1 MTYNQL
7 WKRLTAIYNERE
19 AQAIVRTVLDALF
32 GMSLTDICLGKVT
45 QLSADDTTRLEKI
58 IQRLEKSEPVQ
69 YVLGAEWFAG
79 RLFSVA
85 PGVLIPRPETEAL
98 VQWACD
104 EAKEKEKEDNSKE
117 ERGEEEEGSRKG
129 EGSKKDEAPKKEEAQ
144 RKEDASKKEE
154 QLLSSP
160 SKEEKEGSKKG
171 EASKKEEQLL
181 SSPSKEEKEGSKK
194 GEASKKEEQLLSSPS
209 KEEKEGSK
217 KGEASKKEEQ
227 LLSSPSK
234 EEKEGLRKEAE
245 APHPSILDIGTGSG
259 CIAITVA
266 LALPKARVTAWDI
279 STDALTIAAGNA
291 HRLGASVRFEH
302 QDALSAPDDEERWDV
317 IVSNPPYICD
327 RERADMSDNVLS
339 YEPELA
345 LFVPDSDP
353 LLFYRAITRY
363 ASKALKPG
371 GRLLFETNTAYAHE
385 VAQAM
390 ADEGFTAIE
399 VRNDCFG
406 KPRMVKGAFLKVK
419 K

>member
-58 IQRLEKSEPVQ
+58 MQRLEKSEPVQ

-79 RLFSVA
+79 RLFDVA
-85 PGVLIPRPETEAL
+85 PGVLIPRPETEDL
-98 VQWACD
+98 VKWACD

-117 ERGEEEEGSRKG
+117 ERG
-129 EGSKKDEAPKKEEAQ
+129 
-144 RKEDASKKEE
+144 
-154 QLLSSP
+154 
-160 SKEEKEGSKKG
+160 KEEKEVSKKG
-171 EASKKEEQLL
+171 E
-181 SSPSKEEKEGSKK
+181 
-194 GEASKKEEQLLSSPS
+194 
-209 KEEKEGSK
+209 
-217 KGEASKKEEQ
+217 
-227 LLSSPSK
+227 
-234 EEKEGLRKEAE
+234 E

-266 LALPKARVTAWDI
+266 LALPQARVTAWDI
-279 STDALTIAAGNA
+279 STDALAIAAGNA

-302 QDALSAPDDEERWDV
+302 QDALNAPDDEERWDV

-353 LLFYRAITRY
+353 LLFYRAIARY

-385 VAQAM
+385 VAQTM

-406 KPRMVKGAFLKVK
+406 KPRMVKGAFIREE
-419 K
+419 

>member
-69 YVLGAEWFAG
+69 YVIGAEWFAG
-79 RLFSVA
+79 RLFDVA
-85 PGVLIPRPETEAL
+85 PGVLIPRPETEDL
-98 VQWACD
+98 VKWACD
-104 EAKEKEKEDNSKE
+104 EAKEKEKEDNSKK
-117 ERGEEEEGSRKG
+117 ERGEEEKGSRKG
-129 EGSKKDEAPKKEEAQ
+129 EGSKKEEAPQKEEAQ
-144 RKEDASKKEE
+144 RKEDASIKEE

-160 SKEEKEGSKKG
+160 SKEK
-171 EASKKEEQLL
+171 
-181 SSPSKEEKEGSKK
+181 
-194 GEASKKEEQLLSSPS
+194 
-209 KEEKEGSK
+209 
-217 KGEASKKEEQ
+217 
-227 LLSSPSK
+227 
-234 EEKEGLRKEAE
+234 KEGLRKGEK

-266 LALPKARVTAWDI
+266 LALPQARVTAWDI
-279 STDALTIAAGNA
+279 SPDALAIAAGNA
-291 HRLGASVRFEH
+291 HKLGASVRFEH
-302 QDALSAPDDEERWDV
+302 QDALSAPDDEARWDV

-353 LLFYRAITRY
+353 LLFYRAIAHY

-406 KPRMVKGAFLKVK
+406 KPRMVKGAFIREELIK
-419 K
+419 

>member
-58 IQRLEKSEPVQ
+58 MQRLEKSEPVQ
-69 YVLGAEWFAG
+69 YVLGAGWFAG
-79 RLFSVA
+79 RLFDVA
-85 PGVLIPRPETEAL
+85 PGVLIPRPETEDL
-98 VQWACD
+98 VKWACD

-117 ERGEEEEGSRKG
+117 ERGKEEKEISKKG
-129 EGSKKDEAPKKEEAQ
+129 EAPQ
-144 RKEDASKKEE
+144 KEE

-160 SKEEKEGSKKG
+160 
-171 EASKKEEQLL
+171 L
-181 SSPSKEEKEGSKK
+181 
-194 GEASKKEEQLLSSPS
+194 
-209 KEEKEGSK
+209 
-217 KGEASKKEEQ
+217 
-227 LLSSPSK
+227 K
-234 EEKEGLRKEAE
+234 EEKEGLRKWEDAPQKE
-245 APHPSILDIGTGSG
+245 EQPLSSLLKEEKEGLRKGEDASQKEEQPLSSLLKNNKEVSEKGEEVPHPSILDIGTGSG

-266 LALPKARVTAWDI
+266 LALPQARVTAWDI
-279 STDALTIAAGNA
+279 STDALAIAAGNA

-302 QDALSAPDDEERWDV
+302 QDALNAPDDEERWDV

-327 RERADMSDNVLS
+327 KERADMSDNVLS

-353 LLFYRAITRY
+353 LLFYRAIARY

-371 GRLLFETNTAYAHE
+371 GRLLFETNTAYVHE

-390 ADEGFTAIE
+390 ANEGFTAIE

-406 KPRMVKGAFLKVK
+406 KPRMVKGDFLKVK

>member
-7 WKRLTAIYNERE
+7 WKRLTVIYNERE

-58 IQRLEKSEPVQ
+58 MQRLEKSEPVQ

-79 RLFSVA
+79 RLFDVA
-85 PGVLIPRPETEAL
+85 PGVLIPRPETEDL
-98 VQWACD
+98 VKWACD

-117 ERGEEEEGSRKG
+117 ERG
-129 EGSKKDEAPKKEEAQ
+129 KEE
-144 RKEDASKKEE
+144 KEVSKKEE
-154 QLLSSP
+154 V
-160 SKEEKEGSKKG
+160 
-171 EASKKEEQLL
+171 
-181 SSPSKEEKEGSKK
+181 
-194 GEASKKEEQLLSSPS
+194 
-209 KEEKEGSK
+209 
-217 KGEASKKEEQ
+217 
-227 LLSSPSK
+227 
-234 EEKEGLRKEAE
+234 
-245 APHPSILDIGTGSG
+245 PHPSILDIGTGSG

-266 LALPKARVTAWDI
+266 LALPQARVTAWDI
-279 STDALTIAAGNA
+279 STDALAIAAGNA
-291 HRLGASVRFEH
+291 HRLGARVRFEH

-353 LLFYRAITRY
+353 LLFYRAIARY

-406 KPRMVKGAFLKVK
+406 KPRMVKGAFIREE
-419 K
+419 

>member
-58 IQRLEKSEPVQ
+58 MQRLEKSEPVQ
-69 YVLGAEWFAG
+69 YVLGAGWFAG
-79 RLFSVA
+79 RLFDVA
-85 PGVLIPRPETEAL
+85 PGVLIPRPETEDL
-98 VQWACD
+98 VKWACD

-117 ERGEEEEGSRKG
+117 ERGKEEKEVSKKG
-129 EGSKKDEAPKKEEAQ
+129 EAPQ
-144 RKEDASKKEE
+144 KEE

-160 SKEEKEGSKKG
+160 LKEEEEGLRKG
-171 EASKKEEQLL
+171 KDASQKEEQPL
-181 SSPSKEEKEGSKK
+181 SP
-194 GEASKKEEQLLSSPS
+194 L
-209 KEEKEGSK
+209 
-217 KGEASKKEEQ
+217 
-227 LLSSPSK
+227 K
-234 EEKEGLRKEAE
+234 EEKEGLRKGEDASQKE
-245 APHPSILDIGTGSG
+245 EQPLSSLLKNNKEVSEKGEEVPHPSILDIGTGSG

-266 LALPKARVTAWDI
+266 LALPQARVTAWDI
-279 STDALTIAAGNA
+279 STDALAIAAGNA

-302 QDALSAPDDEERWDV
+302 QDALNAPDDEERWDV

-353 LLFYRAITRY
+353 LLFYRAIARY

-371 GRLLFETNTAYAHE
+371 GRLLFETNTAYVHE

-390 ADEGFTAIE
+390 ANEGFTAIE

-419 K
+419 KANAFIREE

>member
-7 WKRLTAIYNERE
+7 WKRLTVIYNERE

-58 IQRLEKSEPVQ
+58 MQRLEKSEPVQ
-69 YVLGAEWFAG
+69 YVLGSEWFAG
-79 RLFSVA
+79 RLFDVA
-85 PGVLIPRPETEAL
+85 PGVLIPRPETEDL
-98 VQWACD
+98 VKWACD

-117 ERGEEEEGSRKG
+117 ERGKEEKEV
-129 EGSKKDEAPKKEEAQ
+129 SKKREAPKKEEQ
-144 RKEDASKKEE
+144 PLSSPLKEEKEGVRKGKDASKKEE
-154 QLLSSP
+154 QLLSSLFKNN
-160 SKEEKEGSKKG
+160 KEVSKKG
-171 EASKKEEQLL
+171 E
-181 SSPSKEEKEGSKK
+181 
-194 GEASKKEEQLLSSPS
+194 
-209 KEEKEGSK
+209 
-217 KGEASKKEEQ
+217 
-227 LLSSPSK
+227 
-234 EEKEGLRKEAE
+234 E

-259 CIAITVA
+259 CIAITIA
-266 LALPKARVTAWDI
+266 LTLPQARVTAWDI
-279 STDALTIAAGNA
+279 STDALAIAAGNA

-353 LLFYRAITRY
+353 LLFYRAIARY

-390 ADEGFTAIE
+390 ANEGFTAIE

-406 KPRMVKGAFLKVK
+406 KPRMVKGDFISEE
-419 K
+419 

>member
-58 IQRLEKSEPVQ
+58 MQRLEKSEPVQ

-79 RLFSVA
+79 RLFDVA
-85 PGVLIPRPETEAL
+85 PGVLIPRPETEDL
-98 VQWACD
+98 VKWACD

-117 ERGEEEEGSRKG
+117 ERGKEEKEV
-129 EGSKKDEAPKKEEAQ
+129 SKKREAL
-144 RKEDASKKEE
+144 KKEE
-154 QLLSSP
+154 QPLSSP
-160 SKEEKEGSKKG
+160 
-171 EASKKEEQLL
+171 L
-181 SSPSKEEKEGSKK
+181 
-194 GEASKKEEQLLSSPS
+194 
-209 KEEKEGSK
+209 
-217 KGEASKKEEQ
+217 
-227 LLSSPSK
+227 K
-234 EEKEGLRKEAE
+234 EEKEGLRKGEDAPQKEEQLLSSLLKSNKEVSKKGEE

-266 LALPKARVTAWDI
+266 LALPQARVTAWDI
-279 STDALTIAAGNA
+279 STDALAIAAGNA

-302 QDALSAPDDEERWDV
+302 QDALNAPDDEERWDV

-327 RERADMSDNVLS
+327 RERADMSDNVLN

-353 LLFYRAITRY
+353 LLFYRAIARY

-406 KPRMVKGAFLKVK
+406 KPRMVKGAFIREE
-419 K
+419 

>member
-58 IQRLEKSEPVQ
+58 MQRLEKSEPVQ
-69 YVLGAEWFAG
+69 YVLGAGWFAG
-79 RLFSVA
+79 RLFDVA
-85 PGVLIPRPETEAL
+85 PGVLIPRPETEDL
-98 VQWACD
+98 VKWACD

-117 ERGEEEEGSRKG
+117 ERGKEEKEVSKKG
-129 EGSKKDEAPKKEEAQ
+129 EAPQ
-144 RKEDASKKEE
+144 KEE

-160 SKEEKEGSKKG
+160 LKEEEEGLRKG
-171 EASKKEEQLL
+171 KDASKKEEQPL
-181 SSPSKEEKEGSKK
+181 SP
-194 GEASKKEEQLLSSPS
+194 L
-209 KEEKEGSK
+209 
-217 KGEASKKEEQ
+217 
-227 LLSSPSK
+227 K
-234 EEKEGLRKEAE
+234 EEKEGLRKGEDASQKE
-245 APHPSILDIGTGSG
+245 EQPLSSLLKHNKEVSEKGEEVPHPSILDIGTGSG

-266 LALPKARVTAWDI
+266 LALPQARVTAWDI
-279 STDALTIAAGNA
+279 SPDALAIAAGNA

-302 QDALSAPDDEERWDV
+302 QDALSAPDDEACWDV

-353 LLFYRAITRY
+353 LLFYRAIARY
-363 ASKALKPG
+363 ASKALKLG

-390 ADEGFTAIE
+390 ANEGFTAIE

-406 KPRMVKGAFLKVK
+406 KPRMVKGVFLKVK

>member
-58 IQRLEKSEPVQ
+58 MQRLEKSEPVQ

-79 RLFSVA
+79 RLFDVA
-85 PGVLIPRPETEAL
+85 PGVLIPRPETEDL
-98 VQWACD
+98 VKWACD
-104 EAKEKEKEDNSKE
+104 EAKGKEKEDNSKE
-117 ERGEEEEGSRKG
+117 ERGKEEKEV
-129 EGSKKDEAPKKEEAQ
+129 SKKREAPKKEEQ
-144 RKEDASKKEE
+144 P
-154 QLLSSP
+154 LSYP
-160 SKEEKEGSKKG
+160 
-171 EASKKEEQLL
+171 L
-181 SSPSKEEKEGSKK
+181 
-194 GEASKKEEQLLSSPS
+194 
-209 KEEKEGSK
+209 
-217 KGEASKKEEQ
+217 
-227 LLSSPSK
+227 K
-234 EEKEGLRKEAE
+234 EEKEGLRKGEDASQKEEQLLSSLLKNNKEVSKKGEE

-266 LALPKARVTAWDI
+266 LALPQARVTAWDI
-279 STDALTIAAGNA
+279 STDALAIAAGNA

-302 QDALSAPDDEERWDV
+302 QDALSAPDDEACWDV

-406 KPRMVKGAFLKVK
+406 KPRMVKGAFIREE
-419 K
+419 

>member
-58 IQRLEKSEPVQ
+58 MQRLEKSEPVQ

-79 RLFSVA
+79 RLFDVA
-85 PGVLIPRPETEAL
+85 PGVLIPRPETEDL
-98 VQWACD
+98 VKWTCD
-104 EAKEKEKEDNSKE
+104 EAKEKEDNSKE
-117 ERGEEEEGSRKG
+117 ERG
-129 EGSKKDEAPKKEEAQ
+129 KEE
-144 RKEDASKKEE
+144 KEVSKKEE
-154 QLLSSP
+154 V
-160 SKEEKEGSKKG
+160 
-171 EASKKEEQLL
+171 
-181 SSPSKEEKEGSKK
+181 
-194 GEASKKEEQLLSSPS
+194 
-209 KEEKEGSK
+209 
-217 KGEASKKEEQ
+217 
-227 LLSSPSK
+227 
-234 EEKEGLRKEAE
+234 
-245 APHPSILDIGTGSG
+245 PHPSILDIGTGSG

-266 LALPKARVTAWDI
+266 LALPQARVTAWDI
-279 STDALTIAAGNA
+279 STDALAIAAGNA

-302 QDALSAPDDEERWDV
+302 QDALSAPDDKERWDI

-353 LLFYRAITRY
+353 LLFYRAIARY

-406 KPRMVKGAFLKVK
+406 KPRMVKGAFIREE
-419 K
+419 

>member
-58 IQRLEKSEPVQ
+58 MQRLEKSEPVQ

-79 RLFSVA
+79 RLFDVA
-85 PGVLIPRPETEAL
+85 PGVLIPRPETEDL
-98 VQWACD
+98 VKWACD

-117 ERGEEEEGSRKG
+117 ERGKEEEEVSKKG
-129 EGSKKDEAPKKEEAQ
+129 EAP
-144 RKEDASKKEE
+144 KKEE
-154 QLLSSP
+154 QLLSSLLKNN
-160 SKEEKEGSKKG
+160 KEVPKKG
-171 EASKKEEQLL
+171 E
-181 SSPSKEEKEGSKK
+181 
-194 GEASKKEEQLLSSPS
+194 
-209 KEEKEGSK
+209 
-217 KGEASKKEEQ
+217 
-227 LLSSPSK
+227 
-234 EEKEGLRKEAE
+234 E

-266 LALPKARVTAWDI
+266 LALPQARVTAWDI
-279 STDALTIAAGNA
+279 STDALAIAAGNA

-327 RERADMSDNVLS
+327 KERADMSDNVLS

-345 LFVPDSDP
+345 LFVPDNDP
-353 LLFYRAITRY
+353 LLFYRTIARY
-363 ASKALKPG
+363 ASKALKPD

-385 VAQAM
+385 VAQTM

-406 KPRMVKGAFLKVK
+406 KPRMVKGAFIREE
-419 K
+419 

>member
-58 IQRLEKSEPVQ
+58 MQRLEKSEPVQ

-79 RLFSVA
+79 RLFDVA
-85 PGVLIPRPETEAL
+85 PGVLIPRPETEEL
-98 VQWACD
+98 VKWTCD

-117 ERGEEEEGSRKG
+117 ERG
-129 EGSKKDEAPKKEEAQ
+129 
-144 RKEDASKKEE
+144 
-154 QLLSSP
+154 
-160 SKEEKEGSKKG
+160 KEEKEVSKKG
-171 EASKKEEQLL
+171 E
-181 SSPSKEEKEGSKK
+181 
-194 GEASKKEEQLLSSPS
+194 
-209 KEEKEGSK
+209 
-217 KGEASKKEEQ
+217 
-227 LLSSPSK
+227 
-234 EEKEGLRKEAE
+234 E

-266 LALPKARVTAWDI
+266 LALPQARVTAWDI
-279 STDALTIAAGNA
+279 STDALAIAAGNA

-345 LFVPDSDP
+345 LFVPDNDP
-353 LLFYRAITRY
+353 LLFYRAIARY

-371 GRLLFETNTAYAHE
+371 GRLLFETNTAYTHE
-385 VAQAM
+385 VAQVM
-390 ADEGFTAIE
+390 ANEGFTAIE

-406 KPRMVKGAFLKVK
+406 KPRMVKGAFIREE
-419 K
+419 

>member
-58 IQRLEKSEPVQ
+58 MQRLEKSEPVQ

-79 RLFSVA
+79 RLFDVA
-85 PGVLIPRPETEAL
+85 PGVLIPRPETEDL
-98 VQWACD
+98 VKWTCD

-117 ERGEEEEGSRKG
+117 ERG
-129 EGSKKDEAPKKEEAQ
+129 
-144 RKEDASKKEE
+144 
-154 QLLSSP
+154 
-160 SKEEKEGSKKG
+160 KEEKEVSKKG
-171 EASKKEEQLL
+171 E
-181 SSPSKEEKEGSKK
+181 
-194 GEASKKEEQLLSSPS
+194 
-209 KEEKEGSK
+209 
-217 KGEASKKEEQ
+217 
-227 LLSSPSK
+227 
-234 EEKEGLRKEAE
+234 E

-266 LALPKARVTAWDI
+266 LALPQARVTAWDI
-279 STDALTIAAGNA
+279 STDALAIAAGNA

-385 VAQAM
+385 VAQVM

-406 KPRMVKGAFLKVK
+406 KPRMVKGAFIREEWRTKSEE
-419 K
+419 

>member
-58 IQRLEKSEPVQ
+58 MQRLEKSEPVQ

-79 RLFSVA
+79 RLFDVA
-85 PGVLIPRPETEAL
+85 PGVLIPRPETEDL
-98 VQWACD
+98 VKWACD

-117 ERGEEEEGSRKG
+117 ERGKEEKEVSKKG
-129 EGSKKDEAPKKEEAQ
+129 EAPQ
-144 RKEDASKKEE
+144 KEE

-160 SKEEKEGSKKG
+160 LKEEE
-171 EASKKEEQLL
+171 
-181 SSPSKEEKEGSKK
+181 
-194 GEASKKEEQLLSSPS
+194 
-209 KEEKEGSK
+209 
-217 KGEASKKEEQ
+217 
-227 LLSSPSK
+227 
-234 EEKEGLRKEAE
+234 EGLRKGKDASQKEE
-245 APHPSILDIGTGSG
+245 QPLSSLLKNNKEVSEKGEEVPHPSILDIGTGSG

-266 LALPKARVTAWDI
+266 LALPQARVTAWDI
-279 STDALTIAAGNA
+279 STDALAIAAGNA

-353 LLFYRAITRY
+353 LLFYRAIARY

-390 ADEGFTAIE
+390 ANEGFTAIE

-419 K
+419 KG

>member
-58 IQRLEKSEPVQ
+58 MQRLEKSEPVQ

-79 RLFSVA
+79 RLFDVA
-85 PGVLIPRPETEAL
+85 PGVLIPRPETEDL
-98 VQWACD
+98 VKWACD

-117 ERGEEEEGSRKG
+117 ERGKEEKEISKKG
-129 EGSKKDEAPKKEEAQ
+129 EAPQ
-144 RKEDASKKEE
+144 KEE

-160 SKEEKEGSKKG
+160 LKEEEEGLRKGKDASQKEEQHLSSLLKSNKEVSKKG
-171 EASKKEEQLL
+171 EEV
-181 SSPSKEEKEGSKK
+181 
-194 GEASKKEEQLLSSPS
+194 
-209 KEEKEGSK
+209 
-217 KGEASKKEEQ
+217 
-227 LLSSPSK
+227 
-234 EEKEGLRKEAE
+234 
-245 APHPSILDIGTGSG
+245 PHPSILDIGTGSG

-266 LALPKARVTAWDI
+266 LALPQARVTAWDI
-279 STDALTIAAGNA
+279 STDALAIAAGNA

-327 RERADMSDNVLS
+327 KERADMSDNVLS

-353 LLFYRAITRY
+353 LLFYRAIARY

-385 VAQAM
+385 VAQTM
-390 ADEGFTAIE
+390 ANEGFTAIE

-406 KPRMVKGAFLKVK
+406 KPRMVKGTFFKGKKVK
-419 K
+419 R

>member
-58 IQRLEKSEPVQ
+58 MQRLEKSEPVQ

-79 RLFSVA
+79 RLFDVA
-85 PGVLIPRPETEAL
+85 PGVLIPRPETEDL
-98 VQWACD
+98 VKWACD
-104 EAKEKEKEDNSKE
+104 EAKEKEDNSKE
-117 ERGEEEEGSRKG
+117 ERGKEEKEIP
-129 EGSKKDEAPKKEEAQ
+129 KKEEAPKKEEQ
-144 RKEDASKKEE
+144 P
-154 QLLSSP
+154 LSAP
-160 SKEEKEGSKKG
+160 
-171 EASKKEEQLL
+171 L
-181 SSPSKEEKEGSKK
+181 
-194 GEASKKEEQLLSSPS
+194 
-209 KEEKEGSK
+209 
-217 KGEASKKEEQ
+217 
-227 LLSSPSK
+227 K
-234 EEKEGLRKEAE
+234 EEKEGLRKGEDAPQKEEQLLSSLLKNNNEVSKKGEE

-266 LALPKARVTAWDI
+266 LALPQARVTAWDI

-302 QDALSAPDDEERWDV
+302 QDALSAPDDEACWDV

-353 LLFYRAITRY
+353 LLFYRAIAHY

-406 KPRMVKGAFLKVK
+406 KPRMVKGAFIREE
-419 K
+419 

>member
-58 IQRLEKSEPVQ
+58 MQRLEKSEPVQ

-79 RLFSVA
+79 RLFDVA
-85 PGVLIPRPETEAL
+85 PGVLIPRPETEDL
-98 VQWACD
+98 VKWACD
-104 EAKEKEKEDNSKE
+104 EAKEKEDNSKE
-117 ERGEEEEGSRKG
+117 ERG
-129 EGSKKDEAPKKEEAQ
+129 
-144 RKEDASKKEE
+144 
-154 QLLSSP
+154 
-160 SKEEKEGSKKG
+160 KEEKEDSKKG
-171 EASKKEEQLL
+171 E
-181 SSPSKEEKEGSKK
+181 
-194 GEASKKEEQLLSSPS
+194 
-209 KEEKEGSK
+209 
-217 KGEASKKEEQ
+217 
-227 LLSSPSK
+227 
-234 EEKEGLRKEAE
+234 E

-266 LALPKARVTAWDI
+266 LALPQAHVTAWDI
-279 STDALTIAAGNA
+279 STDALAIAAGNA

-353 LLFYRAITRY
+353 LLFYRAIVRY
-363 ASKALKPG
+363 ASKALKPS

-406 KPRMVKGAFLKVK
+406 KPRMVKGKAFF
-419 K
+419 

>member
-58 IQRLEKSEPVQ
+58 MQRLEKSEPVQ
-69 YVLGAEWFAG
+69 YVLGAGWFAG
-79 RLFSVA
+79 RLFDVA
-85 PGVLIPRPETEAL
+85 PGVLIPRPETEDL
-98 VQWACD
+98 VKWACD

-117 ERGEEEEGSRKG
+117 ERGKEEKEV
-129 EGSKKDEAPKKEEAQ
+129 SKKGKAPQ
-144 RKEDASKKEE
+144 KEE
-154 QLLSSP
+154 QLLSSLLK
-160 SKEEKEGSKKG
+160 SNKEVSEKG
-171 EASKKEEQLL
+171 EEV
-181 SSPSKEEKEGSKK
+181 
-194 GEASKKEEQLLSSPS
+194 
-209 KEEKEGSK
+209 
-217 KGEASKKEEQ
+217 
-227 LLSSPSK
+227 
-234 EEKEGLRKEAE
+234 
-245 APHPSILDIGTGSG
+245 PHPSILDIGTGSG

-266 LALPKARVTAWDI
+266 LALPQARVTAWDI
-279 STDALTIAAGNA
+279 STDALAIAAGNA

-302 QDALSAPDDEERWDV
+302 QDALNAPDDEERWDV

-353 LLFYRAITRY
+353 LLFYRAIARY

-371 GRLLFETNTAYAHE
+371 GRLLFETNTAYVHE

-390 ADEGFTAIE
+390 ANEGFTAIE

-406 KPRMVKGAFLKVK
+406 KPRMVKGAFFKGKKVK

>member
-58 IQRLEKSEPVQ
+58 MQRLEKSEPVQ

-79 RLFSVA
+79 RLFDVA
-85 PGVLIPRPETEAL
+85 PGVLIPRPETEDL
-98 VQWACD
+98 VKWACD

-117 ERGEEEEGSRKG
+117 ERGKEEKEV
-129 EGSKKDEAPKKEEAQ
+129 SKKGEAPKKEEQ
-144 RKEDASKKEE
+144 PLSTPLKEEEEGLRKGEDAPQKEE
-154 QLLSSP
+154 QPLSS
-160 SKEEKEGSKKG
+160 
-171 EASKKEEQLL
+171 LL
-181 SSPSKEEKEGSKK
+181 
-194 GEASKKEEQLLSSPS
+194 
-209 KEEKEGSK
+209 
-217 KGEASKKEEQ
+217 
-227 LLSSPSK
+227 K
-234 EEKEGLRKEAE
+234 EEKEGLRKGKDASQKEEQPLSSLLKNNKEVSEKGEE

-266 LALPKARVTAWDI
+266 LALPQARVTAWDI
-279 STDALTIAAGNA
+279 STDALAIAAGNA

-353 LLFYRAITRY
+353 LLFYRAIARY

-390 ADEGFTAIE
+390 ANEGFTAIE

-406 KPRMVKGAFLKVK
+406 KPRMDKGTFFKGKKVK

>member
-7 WKRLTAIYNERE
+7 WKRLTVIYNERE

-58 IQRLEKSEPVQ
+58 MQRLEKSEPVQ

-79 RLFSVA
+79 RLFDVA
-85 PGVLIPRPETEAL
+85 PGVLIPRPETEDL
-98 VQWACD
+98 VKWACD

-117 ERGEEEEGSRKG
+117 E
-129 EGSKKDEAPKKEEAQ
+129 KEI
-144 RKEDASKKEE
+144 
-154 QLLSSP
+154 
-160 SKEEKEGSKKG
+160 SKKG
-171 EASKKEEQLL
+171 EAPKKREQPL
-181 SSPSKEEKEGSKK
+181 SSP
-194 GEASKKEEQLLSSPS
+194 L
-209 KEEKEGSK
+209 
-217 KGEASKKEEQ
+217 
-227 LLSSPSK
+227 K
-234 EEKEGLRKEAE
+234 EEKEGLRKGEEASQKEEQLLSSLLKNNKEVSKKGEE

-266 LALPKARVTAWDI
+266 LALPQARVTAWDI
-279 STDALTIAAGNA
+279 STDALAIAAGNA

-327 RERADMSDNVLS
+327 RERANMSDNVLS

-353 LLFYRAITRY
+353 LLFYRAIARY

-406 KPRMVKGAFLKVK
+406 KPRMVKGVFFKGKKVK
-419 K
+419 KRLTPL

>member
-58 IQRLEKSEPVQ
+58 MQRLEKSEPVQ

-79 RLFSVA
+79 RLFDVA
-85 PGVLIPRPETEAL
+85 PGVLIPRPETEDL
-98 VQWACD
+98 VKWACD

-117 ERGEEEEGSRKG
+117 ERG
-129 EGSKKDEAPKKEEAQ
+129 
-144 RKEDASKKEE
+144 
-154 QLLSSP
+154 
-160 SKEEKEGSKKG
+160 KEEKEVSKKG
-171 EASKKEEQLL
+171 E
-181 SSPSKEEKEGSKK
+181 
-194 GEASKKEEQLLSSPS
+194 
-209 KEEKEGSK
+209 
-217 KGEASKKEEQ
+217 
-227 LLSSPSK
+227 
-234 EEKEGLRKEAE
+234 E

-266 LALPKARVTAWDI
+266 LALPQARVTAWDI
-279 STDALTIAAGNA
+279 STDALAIAAGNA

-302 QDALSAPDDEERWDV
+302 QDALNAPDDEERWDV

-327 RERADMSDNVLS
+327 RERADMSDNVLN

-353 LLFYRAITRY
+353 LLFYRAIARY

-406 KPRMVKGAFLKVK
+406 KPRMVKGAEVREE
-419 K
+419 

>member
-58 IQRLEKSEPVQ
+58 MQRLEKSEPVQ

-79 RLFSVA
+79 RLFDVA
-85 PGVLIPRPETEAL
+85 PGVLIPRPETEDL
-98 VQWACD
+98 VKWACD

-117 ERGEEEEGSRKG
+117 ERGKEEEEVSEKG
-129 EGSKKDEAPKKEEAQ
+129 EAPKKEEQ
-144 RKEDASKKEE
+144 PLSTPLKEEEEGLRKGEDAPQKEE
-154 QLLSSP
+154 QPLSS
-160 SKEEKEGSKKG
+160 
-171 EASKKEEQLL
+171 LL
-181 SSPSKEEKEGSKK
+181 
-194 GEASKKEEQLLSSPS
+194 
-209 KEEKEGSK
+209 
-217 KGEASKKEEQ
+217 
-227 LLSSPSK
+227 K
-234 EEKEGLRKEAE
+234 EEKEGLRKGEDASQKEEQLLSSLLKNNKEVSEKGEE

-266 LALPKARVTAWDI
+266 LALPQARVTAWDI
-279 STDALTIAAGNA
+279 STDALAIAAGNA

-302 QDALSAPDDEERWDV
+302 QDALNAPDDEACWDV

-327 RERADMSDNVLS
+327 RERADMSDNVLC

-353 LLFYRAITRY
+353 LLFYRAIARY

-390 ADEGFTAIE
+390 ANEGFTAIE

-406 KPRMVKGAFLKVK
+406 KPRMVKGAFIREE
-419 K
+419 

>member
-58 IQRLEKSEPVQ
+58 MQRLEKSEPVQ

-79 RLFSVA
+79 RLFDVA
-85 PGVLIPRPETEAL
+85 PGVLIPRPETEDL
-98 VQWACD
+98 VKWACD

-117 ERGEEEEGSRKG
+117 ERGKEEKEISKKG
-129 EGSKKDEAPKKEEAQ
+129 EAQKKEEQ
-144 RKEDASKKEE
+144 PLSSPLKEKKEGLRKGKDASKKEE
-154 QLLSSP
+154 QPLSP
-160 SKEEKEGSKKG
+160 
-171 EASKKEEQLL
+171 L
-181 SSPSKEEKEGSKK
+181 
-194 GEASKKEEQLLSSPS
+194 
-209 KEEKEGSK
+209 
-217 KGEASKKEEQ
+217 
-227 LLSSPSK
+227 K
-234 EEKEGLRKEAE
+234 EEKEGLRKGEDASQKE
-245 APHPSILDIGTGSG
+245 EQPLSSLLKSNKEVSEKGEEVPHPSILDIGTGSG

-266 LALPKARVTAWDI
+266 LALPQARVTAWDI
-279 STDALTIAAGNA
+279 STDALAIAAGNA

-327 RERADMSDNVLS
+327 KERADMSDNVLS

-353 LLFYRAITRY
+353 LLFYRAIARY

-371 GRLLFETNTAYAHE
+371 GRLLFETNTAYVHE

-390 ADEGFTAIE
+390 ANEGFTAIE

-406 KPRMVKGAFLKVK
+406 KPRMVKGDFLKVK

>member
-58 IQRLEKSEPVQ
+58 MQRLEKSEPVQ

-79 RLFSVA
+79 RLFDVA
-85 PGVLIPRPETEAL
+85 PGVLIPRPETEEL
-98 VQWACD
+98 VKWTCD

-117 ERGEEEEGSRKG
+117 ERG
-129 EGSKKDEAPKKEEAQ
+129 
-144 RKEDASKKEE
+144 
-154 QLLSSP
+154 
-160 SKEEKEGSKKG
+160 KEEKEVYKKG
-171 EASKKEEQLL
+171 E
-181 SSPSKEEKEGSKK
+181 
-194 GEASKKEEQLLSSPS
+194 
-209 KEEKEGSK
+209 
-217 KGEASKKEEQ
+217 
-227 LLSSPSK
+227 
-234 EEKEGLRKEAE
+234 E

-266 LALPKARVTAWDI
+266 LALPQARVTAWDI
-279 STDALTIAAGNA
+279 STDALAIAAGNA

-345 LFVPDSDP
+345 LFVPDNDP
-353 LLFYRAITRY
+353 LLFYRAIARY

-385 VAQAM
+385 VAQTM
-390 ADEGFTAIE
+390 ANEGFTAIE

-406 KPRMVKGAFLKVK
+406 KPRMVKGAFIREE
-419 K
+419 

>member
-58 IQRLEKSEPVQ
+58 MQRLEKSEPVQ

-79 RLFSVA
+79 RLFDVA
-85 PGVLIPRPETEAL
+85 PGVLIPRPETEDL
-98 VQWACD
+98 VKWACD
-104 EAKEKEKEDNSKE
+104 EAKEKEDNSKE
-117 ERGEEEEGSRKG
+117 ERGKEEEEVSEKG
-129 EGSKKDEAPKKEEAQ
+129 EAPQ
-144 RKEDASKKEE
+144 KEE
-154 QLLSSP
+154 QPLSSP
-160 SKEEKEGSKKG
+160 
-171 EASKKEEQLL
+171 L
-181 SSPSKEEKEGSKK
+181 
-194 GEASKKEEQLLSSPS
+194 
-209 KEEKEGSK
+209 
-217 KGEASKKEEQ
+217 
-227 LLSSPSK
+227 K
-234 EEKEGLRKEAE
+234 EEKEGLRKGEDAPQKEEQPLSPLLKNNKEVSKKGEE
-245 APHPSILDIGTGSG
+245 APHPLILDIGTGSG

-266 LALPKARVTAWDI
+266 LALPQARVTAWDI
-279 STDALTIAAGNA
+279 STDALAIAAGNA

-327 RERADMSDNVLS
+327 RERADMSDNVLN

-353 LLFYRAITRY
+353 LLFYRAIARY

-385 VAQAM
+385 VAQTM
-390 ADEGFTAIE
+390 ANEGFTAIE

-406 KPRMVKGAFLKVK
+406 KPRMVKGAFIREE
-419 K
+419 

>member
-58 IQRLEKSEPVQ
+58 MQRLEKSEPVQ
-69 YVLGAEWFAG
+69 YVLGSGWFAG
-79 RLFSVA
+79 RLFDVA
-85 PGVLIPRPETEAL
+85 PGVLIPRPETEEL
-98 VQWACD
+98 VKWTCD

-117 ERGEEEEGSRKG
+117 ERG
-129 EGSKKDEAPKKEEAQ
+129 
-144 RKEDASKKEE
+144 
-154 QLLSSP
+154 
-160 SKEEKEGSKKG
+160 KEEKEVSKKG
-171 EASKKEEQLL
+171 EV
-181 SSPSKEEKEGSKK
+181 
-194 GEASKKEEQLLSSPS
+194 
-209 KEEKEGSK
+209 
-217 KGEASKKEEQ
+217 
-227 LLSSPSK
+227 
-234 EEKEGLRKEAE
+234 
-245 APHPSILDIGTGSG
+245 PHPSILDIGTGSG

-266 LALPKARVTAWDI
+266 LALPQARVTAWDI
-279 STDALTIAAGNA
+279 STDALAIAAGNA

-302 QDALSAPDDEERWDV
+302 QDALSAPDDKERWDV

-353 LLFYRAITRY
+353 LLFYRAIARY

-385 VAQAM
+385 VAQTM
-390 ADEGFTAIE
+390 ANEGFTAIE

-406 KPRMVKGAFLKVK
+406 KPRMVKGDFIREE
-419 K
+419 

>member
-58 IQRLEKSEPVQ
+58 MQRLEKSEPVQ
-69 YVLGAEWFAG
+69 YVLGSRWFAG
-79 RLFSVA
+79 RLFDVA
-85 PGVLIPRPETEAL
+85 PGVLIPRPETEDL
-98 VQWACD
+98 VKWACD

-117 ERGEEEEGSRKG
+117 ERG
-129 EGSKKDEAPKKEEAQ
+129 
-144 RKEDASKKEE
+144 
-154 QLLSSP
+154 
-160 SKEEKEGSKKG
+160 KEEKEVSKKG
-171 EASKKEEQLL
+171 E
-181 SSPSKEEKEGSKK
+181 
-194 GEASKKEEQLLSSPS
+194 
-209 KEEKEGSK
+209 
-217 KGEASKKEEQ
+217 
-227 LLSSPSK
+227 
-234 EEKEGLRKEAE
+234 E

-266 LALPKARVTAWDI
+266 LALPQARVTAWDI
-279 STDALTIAAGNA
+279 STDALAIAAGNA
-291 HRLGASVRFEH
+291 HKLGASMRFEH

-345 LFVPDSDP
+345 LFVPDNDP
-353 LLFYRAITRY
+353 LLFYRAIARY

-385 VAQAM
+385 VAQVM

-406 KPRMVKGAFLKVK
+406 KPRMVKGAFIREE
-419 K
+419 

>member
-7 WKRLTAIYNERE
+7 WKRLNAIYNERE

-58 IQRLEKSEPVQ
+58 MQRLEKSEPVQ

-79 RLFSVA
+79 RLFDVA
-85 PGVLIPRPETEAL
+85 PGVLIPRPETEDL
-98 VQWACD
+98 VKWACD
-104 EAKEKEKEDNSKE
+104 EAKEKEKEDNGKKERGKE
-117 ERGEEEEGSRKG
+117 EKED
-129 EGSKKDEAPKKEEAQ
+129 SKKGEAPKKEEQ
-144 RKEDASKKEE
+144 N
-154 QLLSSP
+154 LSSP
-160 SKEEKEGSKKG
+160 LKEKKEGLRKEE
-171 EASKKEEQLL
+171 EASKKEEQPL
-181 SSPSKEEKEGSKK
+181 SSPI
-194 GEASKKEEQLLSSPS
+194 
-209 KEEKEGSK
+209 
-217 KGEASKKEEQ
+217 
-227 LLSSPSK
+227 K
-234 EEKEGLRKEAE
+234 EEKEGLRKGEE

-266 LALPKARVTAWDI
+266 LALPQARVTAWDI
-279 STDALTIAAGNA
+279 SPDALAIAAGNA
-291 HRLGASVRFEH
+291 HKLGASVRFEH
-302 QDALSAPDDEERWDV
+302 QDALSAPDDEARWDV

-353 LLFYRAITRY
+353 LLFYRAIARY

-385 VAQAM
+385 VAQTM
-390 ADEGFTAIE
+390 ANEGFTAIE

-406 KPRMVKGAFLKVK
+406 KPRMVKGAFIREE
-419 K
+419 

>member
-58 IQRLEKSEPVQ
+58 MQRLEKSEPVQ

-79 RLFSVA
+79 RLFDVA
-85 PGVLIPRPETEAL
+85 PGVLIPRPETEDL
-98 VQWACD
+98 VKWACD
-104 EAKEKEKEDNSKE
+104 EAKEKEDNSKE
-117 ERGEEEEGSRKG
+117 ERG
-129 EGSKKDEAPKKEEAQ
+129 KEE
-144 RKEDASKKEE
+144 KEDSKKEE
-154 QLLSSP
+154 V
-160 SKEEKEGSKKG
+160 
-171 EASKKEEQLL
+171 
-181 SSPSKEEKEGSKK
+181 
-194 GEASKKEEQLLSSPS
+194 
-209 KEEKEGSK
+209 
-217 KGEASKKEEQ
+217 
-227 LLSSPSK
+227 
-234 EEKEGLRKEAE
+234 
-245 APHPSILDIGTGSG
+245 PHPSILDIGTGSG

-266 LALPKARVTAWDI
+266 LALPQARVTAWDI
-279 STDALTIAAGNA
+279 STDALAIAAGNA

-302 QDALSAPDDEERWDV
+302 QNALSAPDDEERWDV

-345 LFVPDSDP
+345 LFVPDNDP
-353 LLFYRAITRY
+353 LLFYRAIARY

-385 VAQAM
+385 VAQTM
-390 ADEGFTAIE
+390 ANEGFTAIE

-406 KPRMVKGAFLKVK
+406 KPRMVKGAFIREE
-419 K
+419 

>member
-58 IQRLEKSEPVQ
+58 MQRLEKSEPVQ
-69 YVLGAEWFAG
+69 YVLGSGWFAG
-79 RLFSVA
+79 RLFDVA
-85 PGVLIPRPETEAL
+85 PGVLIPRPETEDL
-98 VQWACD
+98 VKWTCD

-117 ERGEEEEGSRKG
+117 ERG
-129 EGSKKDEAPKKEEAQ
+129 
-144 RKEDASKKEE
+144 
-154 QLLSSP
+154 
-160 SKEEKEGSKKG
+160 KEEKEVSKKG
-171 EASKKEEQLL
+171 E
-181 SSPSKEEKEGSKK
+181 
-194 GEASKKEEQLLSSPS
+194 
-209 KEEKEGSK
+209 
-217 KGEASKKEEQ
+217 
-227 LLSSPSK
+227 
-234 EEKEGLRKEAE
+234 E

-266 LALPKARVTAWDI
+266 LALPQARVTAWDI
-279 STDALTIAAGNA
+279 STDALAIAAGNA

-327 RERADMSDNVLS
+327 KERADMSDNVLS

-390 ADEGFTAIE
+390 ANEGFTAIE

-406 KPRMVKGAFLKVK
+406 KPRMVKGAFIRDE
-419 K
+419 

>member
-58 IQRLEKSEPVQ
+58 MQRLEKSEPVQ

-79 RLFSVA
+79 RLFDVA
-85 PGVLIPRPETEAL
+85 PGVLIPRPETEDL
-98 VQWACD
+98 VKWACD

-117 ERGEEEEGSRKG
+117 ERGKEEKEVSKKG
-129 EGSKKDEAPKKEEAQ
+129 EAPQ
-144 RKEDASKKEE
+144 KEE

-160 SKEEKEGSKKG
+160 LKEEEEGLRKG
-171 EASKKEEQLL
+171 KDASQKEEQPL
-181 SSPSKEEKEGSKK
+181 SS
-194 GEASKKEEQLLSSPS
+194 LL
-209 KEEKEGSK
+209 
-217 KGEASKKEEQ
+217 
-227 LLSSPSK
+227 K
-234 EEKEGLRKEAE
+234 EEKEGLRKGEDASQKE
-245 APHPSILDIGTGSG
+245 EQLLSSFLKNNKEVSEKGEEVPHPSILDIGTGSG

-266 LALPKARVTAWDI
+266 LALPQARVTAWDI
-279 STDALTIAAGNA
+279 STDALAIAAGNA

-353 LLFYRAITRY
+353 LLFYRAIARY

-371 GRLLFETNTAYAHE
+371 GRLLFETNTAYVHE
-385 VAQAM
+385 VSQTM

-406 KPRMVKGAFLKVK
+406 KPRMVKGGFLKVK
-419 K
+419 N

>member
-58 IQRLEKSEPVQ
+58 MQRLEKSEPVQ

-79 RLFSVA
+79 RLFDVA
-85 PGVLIPRPETEAL
+85 PGVLIPRPETEDL
-98 VQWACD
+98 VKWACD
-104 EAKEKEKEDNSKE
+104 EAKEKEDNSKE
-117 ERGEEEEGSRKG
+117 ERGKEEKEV
-129 EGSKKDEAPKKEEAQ
+129 SKKREAP
-144 RKEDASKKEE
+144 KKEE

-160 SKEEKEGSKKG
+160 
-171 EASKKEEQLL
+171 L
-181 SSPSKEEKEGSKK
+181 
-194 GEASKKEEQLLSSPS
+194 
-209 KEEKEGSK
+209 
-217 KGEASKKEEQ
+217 
-227 LLSSPSK
+227 K
-234 EEKEGLRKEAE
+234 EEKEGLRKGEDAPQKEEQLLSSLLKNNKEVSKKGEE

-266 LALPKARVTAWDI
+266 LALPQARVTAWDI
-279 STDALTIAAGNA
+279 STDALAIAAGNA

-345 LFVPDSDP
+345 LFVPDNDP
-353 LLFYRAITRY
+353 LLFYRAIARY

-406 KPRMVKGAFLKVK
+406 KPRMVKGAFIREE
-419 K
+419 

>member
-58 IQRLEKSEPVQ
+58 MQRLEKSEPVQ

-79 RLFSVA
+79 RLFDVA
-85 PGVLIPRPETEAL
+85 PGVLIPRPETEDL
-98 VQWACD
+98 VKWACD

-117 ERGEEEEGSRKG
+117 ERGKEEKEVSKKG
-129 EGSKKDEAPKKEEAQ
+129 EAPQ
-144 RKEDASKKEE
+144 KEE

-160 SKEEKEGSKKG
+160 LKEEEEGLRKG
-171 EASKKEEQLL
+171 KDASQKEEQPL
-181 SSPSKEEKEGSKK
+181 SSP
-194 GEASKKEEQLLSSPS
+194 L
-209 KEEKEGSK
+209 
-217 KGEASKKEEQ
+217 
-227 LLSSPSK
+227 K
-234 EEKEGLRKEAE
+234 EEKEGLRKGKDASQKEE
-245 APHPSILDIGTGSG
+245 QHLSSLLKNNKEVSEKGEEVPHPSILDIGTGSG

-266 LALPKARVTAWDI
+266 LALPQARVTAWDI
-279 STDALTIAAGNA
+279 STDALAIAAGNA

-327 RERADMSDNVLS
+327 KERADMSDNVLS

-353 LLFYRAITRY
+353 LLFYRAIARY

-371 GRLLFETNTAYAHE
+371 GGLLFETNTAYVHE

-390 ADEGFTAIE
+390 ANEGFTAIE

-406 KPRMVKGAFLKVK
+406 KARMVKGAFLKVK

>member
-58 IQRLEKSEPVQ
+58 MQRLEKSEPVQ

-79 RLFSVA
+79 RLFDVA
-85 PGVLIPRPETEAL
+85 PGVLIPRPETEDL
-98 VQWACD
+98 VKWTCD

-117 ERGEEEEGSRKG
+117 EKGKEEKEVSKKKKKKKKEEQPLSTPLKEEEEGLRKG
-129 EGSKKDEAPKKEEAQ
+129 EDAPQ
-144 RKEDASKKEE
+144 KEE
-154 QLLSSP
+154 QPLSS
-160 SKEEKEGSKKG
+160 
-171 EASKKEEQLL
+171 LL
-181 SSPSKEEKEGSKK
+181 
-194 GEASKKEEQLLSSPS
+194 
-209 KEEKEGSK
+209 
-217 KGEASKKEEQ
+217 
-227 LLSSPSK
+227 K
-234 EEKEGLRKEAE
+234 EEKEGLRKGEDASQKEEQLLSSLLKNNKEVSEKGEE

-266 LALPKARVTAWDI
+266 LALPQARVTAWDI
-279 STDALTIAAGNA
+279 STDALAIAAGNA

-302 QDALSAPDDEERWDV
+302 QDALSAPDDEACWDV

-327 RERADMSDNVLS
+327 KERADMSDNVLS

-353 LLFYRAITRY
+353 LLFYRAIARY

-385 VAQAM
+385 VAQTM

-406 KPRMVKGAFLKVK
+406 KPRMVKGAFIREE
-419 K
+419 

>member
-58 IQRLEKSEPVQ
+58 MQRLEKSEPVQ

-79 RLFSVA
+79 RLFDVA
-85 PGVLIPRPETEAL
+85 PGVLIPRPETEDL
-98 VQWACD
+98 VKWTCD

-117 ERGEEEEGSRKG
+117 ERG
-129 EGSKKDEAPKKEEAQ
+129 KEE
-144 RKEDASKKEE
+144 KEVSKKEE
-154 QLLSSP
+154 V
-160 SKEEKEGSKKG
+160 
-171 EASKKEEQLL
+171 
-181 SSPSKEEKEGSKK
+181 
-194 GEASKKEEQLLSSPS
+194 
-209 KEEKEGSK
+209 
-217 KGEASKKEEQ
+217 
-227 LLSSPSK
+227 
-234 EEKEGLRKEAE
+234 
-245 APHPSILDIGTGSG
+245 PHPSILDIGTGSG

-266 LALPKARVTAWDI
+266 LALPQARVTAWDI
-279 STDALTIAAGNA
+279 STDALAIAAGNA

-345 LFVPDSDP
+345 LFVPDNDP
-353 LLFYRAITRY
+353 LLFYRAIARY

-385 VAQAM
+385 VAQTM
-390 ADEGFTAIE
+390 ANEGFTAIE

-406 KPRMVKGAFLKVK
+406 KPRMVKGKAFF
-419 K
+419 

>member
-58 IQRLEKSEPVQ
+58 MQRLEKSEPVQ
-69 YVLGAEWFAG
+69 YVLGSGWFAG
-79 RLFSVA
+79 RLFDVA
-85 PGVLIPRPETEAL
+85 PDVLIPRPETEDL
-98 VQWACD
+98 VKWACD

-117 ERGEEEEGSRKG
+117 ERSEEENEV
-129 EGSKKDEAPKKEEAQ
+129 SKKGEAPKKEKQPLSSPLKEEEEGL
-144 RKEDASKKEE
+144 RKGKDASKKEE
-154 QLLSSP
+154 QLLSSLLKNN
-160 SKEEKEGSKKG
+160 KEVSKKG
-171 EASKKEEQLL
+171 E
-181 SSPSKEEKEGSKK
+181 
-194 GEASKKEEQLLSSPS
+194 
-209 KEEKEGSK
+209 
-217 KGEASKKEEQ
+217 
-227 LLSSPSK
+227 
-234 EEKEGLRKEAE
+234 E

-266 LALPKARVTAWDI
+266 LALPQARVTAWDI
-279 STDALTIAAGNA
+279 STDALAIAAGNA

-302 QDALSAPDDEERWDV
+302 QDALSAPDDKERWDV

-345 LFVPDSDP
+345 LFVPDNDP
-353 LLFYRAITRY
+353 LLFYRAIARY

-385 VAQAM
+385 VAQTIAN
-390 ADEGFTAIE
+390 EGFTAIE

-406 KPRMVKGAFLKVK
+406 KPRMVKGAFIREE
-419 K
+419 

>member
-58 IQRLEKSEPVQ
+58 MQRLEKSEPVQ

-79 RLFSVA
+79 RLFDVA
-85 PGVLIPRPETEAL
+85 PGVLIPRPETEDL
-98 VQWACD
+98 VKWACD
-104 EAKEKEKEDNSKE
+104 EAKEKEKEDNSKD
-117 ERGEEEEGSRKG
+117 ERGKEEKEVSKKG
-129 EGSKKDEAPKKEEAQ
+129 EAPQ
-144 RKEDASKKEE
+144 KEE

-160 SKEEKEGSKKG
+160 LKEEEEGLRKEKD
-171 EASKKEEQLL
+171 ASQKEKQLL
-181 SSPSKEEKEGSKK
+181 SSPLKEEEERLRK
-194 GEASKKEEQLLSSPS
+194 GKDASQKEEQHLSSLLKS
-209 KEEKEGSK
+209 NKEVSE
-217 KGEASKKEEQ
+217 KGEEV
-227 LLSSPSK
+227 
-234 EEKEGLRKEAE
+234 
-245 APHPSILDIGTGSG
+245 PHPSILDIGTGSG

-266 LALPKARVTAWDI
+266 LALPQARVTAWDI
-279 STDALTIAAGNA
+279 STDALAIAAGNA

-302 QDALSAPDDEERWDV
+302 QDALNAPDDEERWDV

-327 RERADMSDNVLS
+327 KERADMSDNVLS

-353 LLFYRAITRY
+353 LLFYRAIARY

-371 GRLLFETNTAYAHE
+371 GRLLFETNTAYVYE
-385 VAQAM
+385 VAQTM

-406 KPRMVKGAFLKVK
+406 KPRMVKGDFLKVK

>member
-58 IQRLEKSEPVQ
+58 MQRLEKSEPVQ
-69 YVLGAEWFAG
+69 YVLGAGWFAG
-79 RLFSVA
+79 RLFDVA
-85 PGVLIPRPETEAL
+85 PGVLIPRPETEDL
-98 VQWACD
+98 VKWACD
-104 EAKEKEKEDNSKE
+104 EAKEKGKEDNSKE
-117 ERGEEEEGSRKG
+117 ERG
-129 EGSKKDEAPKKEEAQ
+129 
-144 RKEDASKKEE
+144 
-154 QLLSSP
+154 
-160 SKEEKEGSKKG
+160 KEEKEISKKG
-171 EASKKEEQLL
+171 EAPQKEEQPL
-181 SSPSKEEKEGSKK
+181 SSP
-194 GEASKKEEQLLSSPS
+194 L
-209 KEEKEGSK
+209 
-217 KGEASKKEEQ
+217 
-227 LLSSPSK
+227 K
-234 EEKEGLRKEAE
+234 EEKEGLRKGKDASQKEEQPLSSPLKEEKEGLRKGEDASQKE
-245 APHPSILDIGTGSG
+245 EQLLSSLLKSNKEVSEKGEEVPHPSILDIGTGSG

-266 LALPKARVTAWDI
+266 LALPQARVTAWDI

-302 QDALSAPDDEERWDV
+302 QDALSAPDDEARWDV

-345 LFVPDSDP
+345 LFVPDNDP
-353 LLFYRAITRY
+353 LLFYRAIARY

-385 VAQAM
+385 VAQTM
-390 ADEGFTAIE
+390 ANEGFTAIE

-406 KPRMVKGAFLKVK
+406 KPRMVKGDFLKVK
-419 K
+419 KG

>member
-7 WKRLTAIYNERE
+7 WKRLTTIYNERE

-58 IQRLEKSEPVQ
+58 MQRLEKSEPVQ
-69 YVLGAEWFAG
+69 YVLGSGWFAG
-79 RLFSVA
+79 RLFDVA
-85 PGVLIPRPETEAL
+85 PGVLIPRPETEEL
-98 VQWACD
+98 VKWTCD

-117 ERGEEEEGSRKG
+117 ERG
-129 EGSKKDEAPKKEEAQ
+129 
-144 RKEDASKKEE
+144 
-154 QLLSSP
+154 
-160 SKEEKEGSKKG
+160 KEEKEVSKKG
-171 EASKKEEQLL
+171 EEV
-181 SSPSKEEKEGSKK
+181 
-194 GEASKKEEQLLSSPS
+194 
-209 KEEKEGSK
+209 
-217 KGEASKKEEQ
+217 
-227 LLSSPSK
+227 
-234 EEKEGLRKEAE
+234 
-245 APHPSILDIGTGSG
+245 PHPSILDIGTGSG

-266 LALPKARVTAWDI
+266 LALPQARVTAWDI

-302 QDALSAPDDEERWDV
+302 QDALSAPDDEACWDV

-327 RERADMSDNVLS
+327 RERADMSYNVLS

-353 LLFYRAITRY
+353 LLFYRAIARY

-385 VAQAM
+385 VAQTM

-406 KPRMVKGAFLKVK
+406 KPRMVKGAFIREE
-419 K
+419 